1 MTSGLQPTGLQSQ
14 IQLKQLS
21 MHTYKFICMYVRVY
35 VEIDIY
41 VICIYIIYILQIYEY
56 VILKMWKL
64 RYKEIKSFSSQDYQS
79 TEFDKL
85 SSPDCKASNF
95 SI

>member
-1 MTSGLQPTGLQSQ
+1 MQVY
-14 IQLKQLS
+14 
-21 MHTYKFICMYVRVY
+21 MHACMCICINRYICDMYVY
-35 VEIDIY
+35 NLHITN
-41 VICIYIIYILQIYEY
+41 ILHGY